1 MNAVQVTGA
10 LFTDGKK
17 KIKWKWFE
25 QSQSNRWLHTESH
38 QYIINNEHIDPDFSS
53 SLTSS
58 DTGFKC

>member
-17 KIKWKWFE
+17 K
-25 QSQSNRWLHTESH
+25 SNENDLNKVKVRWLHTESH